1 MAWTKMKTA
10 VVVSVS
16 VLLVASGTGI
26 YAANQCA
33 QKKASYSP
41 RNSWTD
47 AGFATPEATINSL
60 FWAESKGDINA
71 VLAITTPEMRQ
82 DLEDKYFNNKTDQER
97 SAILLETVKNVT
109 GIKVQKKTVLPDGQV
124 AFQLHLEGYAEKS
137 YLVVTMRKIG
147 DEWKVSSVEH
157 HN

>member
-1 MAWTKMKTA
+1 VGRESTQPINTRKK
-10 VVVSVS
+10 SELFS
-16 VLLVASGTGI
+16 KKLLDRCRICHSGSHN
-26 YAANQCA
+26 Y
-33 QKKASYSP
+33 
-41 RNSWTD
+41 
-47 AGFATPEATINSL
+47 SL

-124 AFQLHLEGYAEKS
+124 AFNYTLRDMLRKS